1 MPIKYFKNKNRSG
14 AIQNRIDIDFRP
26 QKANERKETG
36 HFEADCI
43 VSKKGS
49 KSALLVVVDRKTR
62 LARIKKLIQ
71 KTSEQATS
79 AITVALKSF
88 NIIHLNTITYDNGSE
103 FAGHQEINK
112 KFKKHGLKSYFC
124 KPYQSW
130 EKGTVENING
140 LIRWF
145 FPKNTDFDKITDEE
159 IKYVENWLNNRPMRI
174 HGYLSPLEYFE
185 NLKGVAL

>member
-1 MPIKYFKNKNRSG
+1 MAQFKTG
-14 AIQNRIDIDFRP
+14 LILILD
-26 QKANERKETG
+26 RKKLMREKKQG
-36 HFEADCI
+36 ILRLI
-43 VSKKGS
+43 VLFQKKGS

-130 EKGTVENING
+130 EKGTVESING

-145 FPKNTDFDKITDEE
+145 FPKGTDFDKITDEE